1 MRRDKTGLKYRHLK
15 QGVEDRISG
24 GDGEVFSNPRRKG
37 YSCKPPKCDAC
48 GKYQYPDRASAE
60 GAIQVL
66 SKINSDRVFTPYS
79 CPHSDKWHL
88 TTTRPGHRKD
98 GTKIRKRKKS

>member
-1 MRRDKTGLKYRHLK
+1 MRRDKSGLKHRRLK

-24 GDGEVFSNPRRKG
+24 GDGEVSSNPKRKG
-37 YSCKPPKCDAC
+37 FACKPPKSEAC
-48 GKYQYPDRASAE
+48 GKYQYPDQDTAKRSILELA
-60 GAIQVL
+60 
-66 SKINSDRVFTPYS
+66 KINSDKVFTPYL